1 MSLNLIS
8 ILLSLAMM
16 LTGVGGEGQPE
27 QASRVATLHN
37 VMVIYNGEPVR
48 LTPEAHLGVSTDGE
62 SALFDFGV
70 DLDGDTLMPV
80 QVGVNGDGVTALF
93 AGSGDAVTVTA
104 GALEALAAQMVPTE
118 TDMQGVSAELM
129 RFITEEYLPAYGK
142 LLGMAADRE
151 AMNEIQKESQAAFD
165 KIVDR
170 GEGTPDTVEI
180 EGESYDVTAYT
191 YTIESAQMAE
201 LVDAVYAANEALNA
215 YYEAVFKLFAMMPE
229 ESGLGGIDS
238 FAAMFD
244 RMGIDVK
251 MDVEERQS
259 DDGEID
265 MMDAVMTIDISG
277 AVALGTAA
285 QAVDA
290 VEETPLQEAA
300 SGESVPETEAV
311 EIEPIVMNIHSEK
324 VGDFIDSEIA
334 LDYDYN
340 ESQGIRLSLRSTQES
355 NAMSLDLDITAL
367 EDGVRTMRT
376 KAEVFA
382 AGDEEGNGSYSASVR
397 NVVQDVS
404 RIEASVYGTSAPDGT
419 SENSF
424 SFGMRNGDANVEVSF
439 DLDVTAEAIADAMT
453 GREAAVVIDDL
464 SGEALQAQMSDPNAV
479 ALMMNIGGSLSADA
493 VRLNGDK
500 SVSKLI
506 TLMNGGSLPIDVD
519 DIEDEPYDVTYEVDG
534 DDFDLSY
541 LMEGDD
547 FTYSFDGDGEYDGED
562 PGIAVDDVPEE
573 DDGVLGFPE
582 PRLGWLP
589 DGWSVSDTAKDT
601 AYDWMEMSLTDENG
615 EESAYAIFFADP
627 EADTA
632 NYIVQED
639 GKVVEGRGINVTD
652 FGESGLSVTV
662 QEGGVYG
669 NIMFYSAAIDVDT
682 IGRIVA
688 GIEF

>member
-16 LTGVGGEGQPE
+16 LTGVGGEGQPV
-27 QASRVATLHN
+27 QASRVATLRN
-37 VMVIYNGEPVR
+37 IMVTYNGEPVR
-48 LTPEAHLGVSTDGE
+48 LAPEAHLGVSADGE

-93 AGSGDAVTVTA
+93 AGSGEAVTVTA
-104 GALEALAAQMVPTE
+104 GALEALVAQIAPTA
-118 TDMQGVSAELM
+118 TDMQGESAELM

-290 VEETPLQEAA
+290 AEETPLQEAA
-300 SGESVPETEAV
+300 SGESMPETEAV

-340 ESQGIRLSLRSTQES
+340 ESQGIRLSLKSTQES
-355 NAMSLDLDITAL
+355 NATNLDLDITAL
-367 EDGVRTMRT
+367 ENGVRTMRT
-376 KAEVFA
+376 KAEIFIT
-382 AGDEEGNGSYSASVR
+382 GDEAGNGSYTASVR

-404 RIEASVYGTSAPDGT
+404 RIEMSAYGTSAPDGT

-424 SFGMRNGDANVEVSF
+424 AFGLRNADANVEVSF
-439 DLDVTAEAIADAMT
+439 DLDVTAEAIADATT
-453 GREAAVVIDDL
+453 GREAAIVIDDL

-493 VRLNGDK
+493 ARLTGDK
-500 SVSKLI
+500 GVSRLI
-506 TLMNGGSLPIDVD
+506 TLMSGGSLPIDVD
-519 DIEDEPYDVTYEVDG
+519 DIEDEPYDVTYEVEG

-541 LMEGDD
+541 LMEDDD
-547 FTYSFDGDGEYDGED
+547 FTYSFDGDDTD
-562 PGIAVDDVPEE
+562 IAVDDVPVE

-582 PRLGWLP
+582 PILGWLP

-669 NIMFYSAAIDVDT
+669 NIMFYSSAIDVET
-682 IGRIVA
+682 IGRVVA